1 MLSWFQKMDAKEK
14 KGISEGQSCHRV
26 VVEKE
31 KDEDLNKQNKG
42 KGELK
47 YILSSG

>member
-1 MLSWFQKMDAKEK
+1 MDAKEK

-31 KDEDLNKQNKG
+31 RDEDLNKQNKG

-47 YILSSG
+47 NILSSGREEI